1 MDNLLLNR
9 KLTSLNRCLDR
20 IKEKTPQS
28 SSDLEQDL
36 DLQDIIGVNLER
48 AVQITV
54 DIASHIIA
62 SNRLDSPNTMTGV
75 FTVLSKA
82 GVLDPSLA
90 NILSRAVG
98 FRNIAVHEYDQL
110 DWNRVYSLI
119 TNDLS
124 VFKSFGK
131 VILGLMEQH

>member
-20 IKEKTPQS
+20 IKDKTPKS

-62 SNRLDSPNTMTGV
+62 SYRLDSPNTMTGV

-90 NILSRAVG
+90 NILSRTVG

-110 DWNRVYSLI
+110 DWNKVYSLI

-131 VILGLMEQH
+131 VILGLMDQH